1 MLIVAERINSS
12 RKAISE
18 AIQSGNAD
26 VIRHEAK
33 IQADAGADYI
43 DVNAGA
49 FIGEELER
57 LKWLVEVVQDT
68 VSVPLCIDSPDPQV
82 IAGILPLVQKTPM
95 INSITLEPSRLEAIL
110 PLAVEC
116 GAKVIALCQS
126 SEGMA
131 ETADQKVRLAHEL
144 VEKAAKTG
152 MPEDFLFVDPLVY
165 PVSTNP
171 LSAVAT
177 LEAIA
182 AIKKEIPGVHTIC
195 GLTNVSYGVPERKLV
210 NRTFL
215 VAAIVR
221 GLDSAILDPT
231 DKKLFGS
238 MKAALAVMGEDEYC
252 LEFIEAWRA
261 ERIA

>member
-12 RKAISE
+12 RKAIAEAVQSGDAE
-18 AIQSGNAD
+18 AIG
-26 VIRHEAK
+26 REAK

-49 FIGEELER
+49 FIGEEPER
-57 LKWLVEVVQDT
+57 LKWLVEVVQEA
-68 VSVPLCIDSPDPQV
+68 VSIPLCIDSPDPKV
-82 IAGILPLVQKTPM
+82 IGGILPLLKKAPM
-95 INSITLEPSRLEAIL
+95 INSITLEPGRLEAIL
-110 PLAVEC
+110 PLAVES
-116 GAKVIALCQS
+116 GARVIALCQS

-131 ETADQKVRLAHEL
+131 ETAAEKIRIAHAL
-144 VEKAAKTG
+144 VEKAVRAG
-152 MPEDFLFVDPLVY
+152 IPEEFLYVDPLVY
-165 PVSTNP
+165 PVATNP
-171 LSAVAT
+171 FSAVAT

-182 AIKKEIPGVHTIC
+182 AIKKEIQSVHTIC
-195 GLTNVSYGVPERKLV
+195 GLTNVSYGVPERKLI

-231 DKKLFGS
+231 DNKLFGA

-252 LEFIEAWRA
+252 LDFIEAYRQ
-261 ERIA
+261 ERLA

>member
-12 RKAISE
+12 RKAIAE
-18 AIQSGNAD
+18 AIESGDDA

-33 IQADAGADYI
+33 IQADAGADYV

-49 FIGEELER
+49 FIGEELAR
-57 LKWLVEVVQDT
+57 LKWIVEVVQDT
-68 VSVPLCIDSPDPQV
+68 VSLPLCIDSPDPRV
-82 IAGILPLVQKTPM
+82 IEGILPLVKKTPM
-95 INSITLEPSRLEAIL
+95 INSITLEPFRLDAVL
-110 PLAVEC
+110 PLAAEH

-126 SEGMA
+126 SEGIA
-131 ETADQKVRLAHEL
+131 ETADQKVRMSHAL
-144 VEKAAKTG
+144 VEKAEQAG
-152 MPEDFLFVDPLVY
+152 MPQDFLYVDPLVY
-165 PVSTNP
+165 PVATNP
-171 LSAVAT
+171 QSAVAT

-182 AIKKEIPGVHTIC
+182 AIKKEIPDVHTIC
-195 GLTNVSYGVPERKLV
+195 GLTNVSYAVPERKLI

-231 DKKLFGS
+231 DKKLFGA
-238 MKAALAVMGEDEYC
+238 MKAALAVMGKDEYC
-252 LEFIEAWRA
+252 LEFIEAYRA

>member
-12 RKAISE
+12 RKAIAEAVQSEDAE
-18 AIQSGNAD
+18 AIG
-26 VIRHEAK
+26 REAK

-57 LKWLVEVVQDT
+57 LKWLVEVVQDA
-68 VSVPLCIDSPDPQV
+68 VSIPLCIDSPDPKV
-82 IAGILPLVQKTPM
+82 IGGILPLLQEAPM
-95 INSITLEPSRLEAIL
+95 INSITLEPGRLEAIL
-110 PLAVEC
+110 PLAVQS
-116 GAKVIALCQS
+116 GARVIALCQS
-126 SEGMA
+126 SHGMA
-131 ETADQKVRLAHEL
+131 ETAAEKVTIAHAL
-144 VEKAAKTG
+144 VEKATQAG
-152 MPEDFLFVDPLVY
+152 IPQEFLYVDPLVY
-165 PVSTNP
+165 PVATNP
-171 LSAVAT
+171 FSAVAT

-182 AIKKEIPGVHTIC
+182 TIKKEIPDVHTIC
-195 GLTNVSYGVPERKLV
+195 GLTNVSYGVPERKLI

-231 DKKLFGS
+231 DNKLFGA

-252 LEFIEAWRA
+252 LDFIEAYRQ
-261 ERIA
+261 ERLA

>member
-1 MLIVAERINSS
+1 MLIIAERINSS
-12 RKAISE
+12 RKAIAESVL
-18 AIQSGNAD
+18 SGDAD

-49 FIGEELER
+49 FIKEELAR
-57 LKWLVEVVQDT
+57 LKWIVEVVQDA
-68 VSVPLCIDSPDPQV
+68 VSLPLCIDSPDAKV
-82 IAGILPLVQKTPM
+82 IDGILPLLKKPPM
-95 INSITLEPSRLEAIL
+95 INSITLEPSRLEPIL
-110 PLAVEC
+110 PLAVQYK
-116 GAKVIALCQS
+116 AKVIALCQS
-126 SEGMA
+126 SKGMA
-131 ETADQKVRLAHEL
+131 ETADRKVRMAHEL
-144 VEKAAKTG
+144 VEKAEQAG
-152 MPEDFLFVDPLVY
+152 LPRDLLHVDPLVY
-165 PVSTNP
+165 PVATSP
-171 LSAVAT
+171 LSAVAA
-177 LEAIA
+177 LEAIER
-182 AIKKEIPGVHTIC
+182 IKKEIPGVHTIC
-195 GLTNVSYGVPERKLV
+195 GLTNVSYGVPERKLI

-252 LEFIEAWRA
+252 LEFIEAYRA